1 LELSLWDFKKVD
13 MMKRIIYLM
22 IVVMIGFSCSKE
34 EGEGGN
40 SVITGKVLA
49 KVYNNTFT
57 HLLDSFYKPDVDV
70 YIIYGNDETYSDH
83 YSTNWDGSYRFEYL
97 RKGDYKVYVY
107 SIETSGNSGSGM
119 APVLFDVNISGNNKT
134 VTVDDLVTVETC
146 DYDDGTS
153 TITGKVYVLDYNA
166 ERDTELARYFGAD
179 EDVFIVYGDDPFYFD
194 NVKTYHDGTFQ
205 FNNLVKGTY
214 TVYALSDP
222 YTRQLI
228 PVSKTVTIDHDFQ
241 HIVIADSIVII
252 K

>member
-1 LELSLWDFKKVD
+1 
-13 MMKRIIYLM
+13 MKHVTYLM
-22 IVVMIGFSCSKE
+22 ILAVLAFSCSKE

-40 SVITGKVLA
+40 SVITGKVMVE
-49 KVYNNTFT
+49 VYNNTFT
-57 HLLDSFYKPDVDV
+57 HLLDSYYKPDADV
-70 YIIYGNDETYSDH
+70 YIVYGDDETYSDR

-97 RKGDYKVYVY
+97 RKGDYKVFVY
-107 SIETSGNSGSGM
+107 SVDTTGNSM
-119 APVLFDVNISGNNKT
+119 PFTAPVMIDVNVPGNNET
-134 VTVDDLVTVETC
+134 VVVDDLVMLDRC

-153 TITGKVYVLDYNA
+153 TITGWVWVEDWNA
-166 ERDTELARYFGAD
+166 ERTRILDKYVGAD
-179 EDVFIVYGDDPFYFD
+179 EDVFIVFGDDPFYFD

-222 YTRQLI
+222 TTRQLI
-228 PVSKTVTIDHDFQ
+228 PVSKTITIDQDFQ